1 MKTLRDLYLEE
12 LQDIY
17 DAEQQITR
25 ALPKMAEMATHP
37 QLKQAFQE
45 HLQQT
50 QGQIQRLD
58 QIFQQIGQPSRGK
71 GCKGMQGIIT
81 EGQEQLQKGERGDGM
96 DAFLIAAAQK
106 VEHYEIAS
114 YGTVC
119 TWAKQL
125 GETDAAR
132 LLQQTADEEGQ
143 TDKKLTHLAESMVN
157 KDAMQGRRAA

>member
-1 MKTLRDLYLEE
+1 MKSLRDLYVEE

-45 HLQQT
+45 HLEQT

-58 QIFQQIGQPSRGK
+58 QIFRQMGQQARGK

-81 EGQEQLQKGERGDGM
+81 EGQEQMQKGERGDGM

-114 YGTVC
+114 YGTVK
-119 TWAKQL
+119 TWAKLL
-125 GETDAAR
+125 GEADAAK
-132 LLQQTADEEGQ
+132 LLQQTEDEEGQ
-143 TDKKLTHLAESMVN
+143 TDKRLTRLAESMVN
-157 KDAMQGRRAA
+157 KEAMQGQRAA